1 MVVMFRCT
9 LLQMAYK
16 SMILH
21 SNIIINIMIINIER
35 RRDRERGLE
44 RERGREQREYIRH
57 NIIQLKYETMNYA
70 KVHGRRLRA
79 DSRGR
84 SPQSLRMGGLHMH
97 PSPNISRR
105 NVIGC
110 V

>member
-1 MVVMFRCT
+1 
-9 LLQMAYK
+9 MAYK

-35 RRDRERGLE
+35 RRDRERERFREGE

-84 SPQSLRMGGLHMH
+84 SPK
-97 PSPNISRR
+97 
-105 NVIGC
+105 V
-110 V
+110 